1 MVKDPAVTHATFI
14 LERSFKAKPSTVFA
28 ALSDPAIKRGWYA
41 ESGTHEVVQFDSD
54 CRRGGADNL
63 HYRFGENTP
72 FPGVILTN
80 DGSYQDVVPNE
91 RIVAASLMALD
102 GRPISVSLTTFEL
115 LPTELG
121 TDLICTNQVA
131 FFAGSDGPVMR
142 EEGWRIQ
149 LDNLRKTVEGQ
160 A

>member
-1 MVKDPAVTHATFI
+1 MLNDPAVTHATFV
-14 LERSFKAKPSTVFA
+14 LERSFRAKPSTVFA

-41 ESGTHEVVQFDSD
+41 ESDTHEVIRFDSE
-54 CRRGGADNL
+54 CRPGGADNL
-63 HYRFGENTP
+63 HYRFGEGTP
-72 FPGVILTN
+72 FPGVILAN
-80 DGSYQDVVPNE
+80 DGAYQDVVPDE
-91 RIVAASLMALD
+91 RIVSTSTMTLG
-102 GRPISVSLTTFEL
+102 GRAISVSLTTFEL
-115 LPTELG
+115 VPTELG

-149 LDNLRKTVEGQ
+149 LDNLRKAIESQ

>member
-1 MVKDPAVTHATFI
+1 MNDPAVTHTTFV
-14 LERSFKAKPSTVFA
+14 LERSFKVTPAIVFA

-41 ESGTHEVVQFDSD
+41 ENDTHEVIQFDSD
-54 CRRGGADNL
+54 CRPGGADNL
-63 HYRFGENTP
+63 HYRFGEGTP
-72 FPGVILTN
+72 FPGLVLAN
-80 DGSYQDVVPNE
+80 DGTYQDVIPDT
-91 RIVAASLMALD
+91 RIVTTSTMSLD
-102 GRPISVSLTTFEL
+102 GRPISVSLTTFEI

-149 LDNLRKTVEGQ
+149 LDKLRKAVESQ